1 MTTLGTRALLAS
13 KIRTGRKVLAFYAL
27 TFVTVEVLRHFPI
40 Q

>member
-13 KIRTGRKVLAFYAL
+13 KIRTGRKVLAFYIV
-27 TFVTVEVLRHFPI
+27 TFVAVELIRLVAN

>member
-13 KIRTGRKVLAFYAL
+13 KIRIGRKVLAFYAI
-27 TFVTVEVLRHFPI
+27 TFVAVELVRLVTN